1 MVKNVQY
8 VKLRLMNM
16 DYVPATPWVEI
27 NPDSRPVRFGFRYLK
42 LKYYNDMT

>member
-16 DYVPATPWVEI
+16 DYVPVILWVEI